1 MILPPGTMSPP
12 VSLTKRWRKIKKRC
26 SFSSSDQLVRSK
38 SFTEQHH
45 GLGNQEVEAEE
56 EREFTNK
63 YLTVGARDHGRFQGL
78 RTKLVQ
84 WNCELKK
91 RRSSE
96 NLSVKGDRERPRDTS
111 MFVVAS
117 PSSNSC
123 VKSALVISSTTPHY
137 STQSLKP
144 RPKPSLTSSPW
155 SSPPP
160 SPPSSSEDSSS
171 DRDSHQRSTYSN
183 ELSKRNLTQDQ
194 DSGYDGFC
202 PEKSIYSTGSSDTS
216 SVLST
221 DGGDAS
227 YTEVYGRSRARPR
240 PAPIYEK
247 HCDYWREP
255 APQHHS
261 TPLAKCQGQLRA
273 QVSQATVVSL
283 AKTLDRPPP
292 LPPRPPPSQERREL
306 PPVPQ
311 DKPRTARIQQGA
323 VSLNRKRQD
332 FRELGRRRGSY
343 HDSSNKE
350 NDAELVIPTEEKV
363 PMESY

>member
-1 MILPPGTMSPP
+1 MILFPGIMSPP

-26 SFSSSDQLVRSK
+26 SFSSSDRLVRSK
-38 SFTEQHH
+38 SFTEQQH

-78 RTKLVQ
+78 RTKLVH
-84 WNCELKK
+84 WNSELKK

-96 NLSVKGDRERPRDTS
+96 NLSTRGDREHPRDTS

-123 VKSALVISSTTPHY
+123 VKNALVVSSTTPHY

-144 RPKPSLTSSPW
+144 RPKPSLSSSPW

-160 SPPSSSEDSSS
+160 SPPFSSEDSCS
-171 DRDSHQRSTYSN
+171 DPDSNQRSTYRK
-183 ELSKRNLTQDQ
+183 ELSKRTLNQDQ

-227 YTEVYGRSRARPR
+227 YTEVYGRRPR

-247 HCDYWREP
+247 HCDYWQEP
-255 APQHHS
+255 GPRHHS
-261 TPLAKCQGQLRA
+261 TPLAKCHGQLRA
-273 QVSQATVVSL
+273 HVSQATVVSL

-323 VSLNRKRQD
+323 QSLPRKKQE

-350 NDAELVIPTEEKV
+350 NSAELVIPTEEKV
-363 PMESY
+363 PMGS